1 MRLTNYANIYA
12 TKNKDNVTTETGT
25 MPSIV
30 RSVKITMFYHS
41 STKSH
46 CQPRKINKVYSE
58 LVKSGSCFRFIL
70 PLASDL
76 QILASRSTIDAD
88 NYQHYF
94 LCSQKVI
101 P

>member
-1 MRLTNYANIYA
+1 
-12 TKNKDNVTTETGT
+12 

-41 STKSH
+41 STKAH
-46 CQPRKINKVYSE
+46 CEPRKINKVYSE

-76 QILASRSTIDAD
+76 
-88 NYQHYF
+88 
-94 LCSQKVI
+94 
-101 P
+101 

>member
-46 CQPRKINKVYSE
+46 C
-58 LVKSGSCFRFIL
+58 
-70 PLASDL
+70 
-76 QILASRSTIDAD
+76 
-88 NYQHYF
+88 
-94 LCSQKVI
+94 
-101 P
+101 